1 MARAKDNDFTDST
14 RRKLRDRVANLCSN
28 PECRRNTVAANL
40 ETIDNRTIIGEA
52 AHICAASSG
61 GPRFDNRMST
71 TDTKS
76 FNNGIWLCSICHKII
91 DREPETYPVEM
102 LKDWK
107 VKAEEYASQSLGM
120 KYRTDEDIR
129 ESQQSLLCK
138 MPLSL
143 INDAISNVHGS
154 VVQTL
159 EVLDNRLKLSTKF
172 DNETTIYKVEPRS
185 DSYVP
190 TINVKDFSNESNIRK
205 YKDLIFH
212 GLDCEIEGD
221 LSFLSDSIL
230 INKLL
235 NDSSINFKKAS
246 IKRTN
251 KVSAYLK
258 IPYQDSNINKTV
270 IKINGYLTHGLKTV
284 SFIGGLK
291 RYFKFEVIG
300 MPMFDESITDI
311 VQNFNM
317 SFCFDDWNGKDI
329 RSLDK
334 LEDLY
339 TLINEICDN
348 ENANIGLFTSE
359 NHTFLAKAKINN
371 SSNNDDVKQIRWLLT
386 YIYKAFRICENFGVR
401 AIFDL
406 NNSISNIDYQKVMN
420 LYNEVFECD
429 TYYGESIKIFSDL
442 KLYITNK
449 EDIKKLKSTE
459 KFSCRIIK
467 NDEKYL
473 KIFDSEIEIPEKVY
487 VVEKFNVE
495 VYETQEQDVYNANL
509 IANEESKLR
518 IEYLTEE
525 NVLYEVHNL
534 EVNK

>member
-1 MARAKDNDFTDST
+1 MARAKDNDFTEST
-14 RRKLRDRVANLCSN
+14 RRKLRDRVANLCSK
-28 PECRRNTVAANL
+28 PECRKNTVAANL

-61 GPRFDNRMST
+61 GPRFDQEMT
-71 TDTKS
+71 AKDIKS
-76 FNNGIWLCSICHKII
+76 FENGIWLCSICHKII
-91 DREPETYPVEM
+91 DREPKTYPVEM

-107 VKAEEYASQSLGM
+107 IKAEKYASQSLGM
-120 KYRTDEDIR
+120 KYRTDEDIK
-129 ESQQSLLCK
+129 ESQQSLLSV
-138 MPLSL
+138 MQLSS
-143 INDAISNVHGS
+143 INNALSNVHGS

-159 EVLDNRLKLSTKF
+159 EVLDDRLKLSTKF
-172 DNETTIYKVEPRS
+172 DDETTIYKVEPRNG
-185 DSYVP
+185 SYVP
-190 TINVKDFSNESNIRK
+190 TISIKDFSNESNIKK
-205 YKDLIFH
+205 YKDLILH
-212 GLDCEIEGD
+212 GLDCEIDGD
-221 LSFLSDSIL
+221 IDFLSDSSL

-235 NDSSINFKKAS
+235 NDNNTVFKKAL

-251 KVSAYLK
+251 KVQAYLK
-258 IPYQDSNINKTV
+258 IPYQDSGINKTV

-291 RYFKFEVIG
+291 RYFKFEAIG
-300 MPMFDESITDI
+300 MPMFDESITDT

-317 SFCFDDWNGKDI
+317 SFCFDDWNGKDM

-339 TLINEICDN
+339 TLINEICDK

-371 SSNNDDVKQIRWLLT
+371 SSNNDDVKQIKWLLT
-386 YIYKAFRICENFGVR
+386 YIYKAFRICENFGIR

-406 NNSISNIDYQKVMN
+406 NNGISNTDYQKVMN
-420 LYNEVFECD
+420 LYNEIFECD
-429 TYYGESIKIFSDL
+429 TYYGNDIKILSDL
-442 KLYITNK
+442 KFYITNK

-487 VVEKFNVE
+487 VVENFNVE

-518 IEYLTEE
+518 IEYLT
-525 NVLYEVHNL
+525 
-534 EVNK
+534 

>member
-1 MARAKDNDFTDST
+1 MARAKDNDFPESI

-28 PECRRNTVAANL
+28 PECRKNTVAANL
-40 ETIDNRTIIGEA
+40 ETIDNRTVIGEA

-61 GPRFDNRMST
+61 GPRFNDEMIAK
-71 TDTKS
+71 DIKS
-76 FNNGIWLCSICHKII
+76 FKNGIWLCSICHNII
-91 DREPETYPVEM
+91 DREPKNYPVEM
-102 LKDWK
+102 LKSWK
-107 VKAEEYASQSLGM
+107 VSAEEYASKNLGI
-120 KYRTDEDIR
+120 KHRTDEDIK
-129 ESQQSLLCK
+129 ESQQSLLSV
-138 MPLSL
+138 MSLNL
-143 INDAISNVHGS
+143 INNALSNVHGS

-159 EVLDNRLKLSTKF
+159 EGLDSRLKLSTKF
-172 DNETTIYKVEPRS
+172 DNETTIYKVEPRN

-205 YKDLIFH
+205 YEDLIFH

-221 LSFLSDSIL
+221 LGFSSDSNL

-235 NDSSINFKKAS
+235 NNNDISFKKAS
-246 IKRTN
+246 IKRIN
-251 KVSAYLK
+251 KVNAYIK
-258 IPYQDSNINKTV
+258 IPYQDTNINKTV
-270 IKINGYLTHGLKTV
+270 IKIDGYLTYGLKTL
-284 SFIGGLK
+284 SFIGGLEG
-291 RYFKFEVIG
+291 YFKFEVIG
-300 MPMFDESITDI
+300 MPMFDESITGT

-339 TLINEICDN
+339 TLTNEICDN

-359 NHTFLAKAKINN
+359 SHTFLAKAKINN

-386 YIYKAFRICENFGVR
+386 YIYKASRICENFGIR

-406 NNSISNIDYQKVMN
+406 NNGISNTDYQKVMN
-420 LYNEVFECD
+420 LYNEIFECD
-429 TYYGESIKIFSDL
+429 TYYGKNIKIFSDL
-442 KLYITNK
+442 KIYITNK
-449 EDIKKLKSTE
+449 EDIKKLKSTK

-487 VVEKFNVE
+487 VVENFNVE

-518 IEYLTEE
+518 IEYLTKE
-525 NVLYEVHNL
+525 NILY
-534 EVNK
+534 